1 MIISITTNS
10 TLNILKCL
18 SPNSNEALSFYEGL
32 VSIYYANC
40 LLEAMPFLKN
50 VKWIIVE
57 ICFSWAIKRT
67 LCCRGIFFLILK
79 SWHFQIR
86 NERSVLIDSSIFS
99 RIDVKNPAIKF
110 IRYEL
115 FISVKEQ
122 FPCAKLMAQ
131 MPELKLLQF
140 ALFRT
145 TIKPFYRVFL
155 RRHIMKYFWVIP
167 GIVYDSFVL

>member
-1 MIISITTNS
+1 MDSS
-10 TLNILKCL
+10 GKMFQL
-18 SPNSNEALSFYEGL
+18 SYQTYVMLSGNF
-32 VSIYYANC
+32 
-40 LLEAMPFLKN
+40 F
-50 VKWIIVE
+50 
-57 ICFSWAIKRT
+57 F
-67 LCCRGIFFLILK
+67 IFK

-99 RIDVKNPAIKF
+99 RIDVKNPVIKF

-122 FPCAKLMAQ
+122 FPFAKLMAQ

-145 TIKPFYRVFL
+145 TIEPFYRVFL
-155 RRHIMKYFWVIP
+155 RRHIMKHF
-167 GIVYDSFVL
+167 